1 MKVIFIKDHP
11 VGIKEGRV
19 IDTNPDTAKRW
30 IEEGYVK
37 EVTEEVKE
45 KPNIDEPIRNQ
56 HKQMKLINVF
66 IKVISFF

>member
-1 MKVIFIKDHP
+1 MKVIFVKNHP

-45 KPNIDEPIRNQ
+45 KPKRGRRKKIEE
-56 HKQMKLINVF
+56 
-66 IKVISFF
+66 